1 MPLNEQVEYVE
12 GIYLSHFGDEYKIWT
27 DEIPE
32 GLVLV
37 YHDETKKW
45 ELSTPFTKEQ
55 SAYEL
60 KVYRKQGVYHDW
72 ECLVRTLANWKSKDV
87 PVVQLFAV
95 LKWLRKV
102 NDAIFLDKEETLGE
116 V

>member
-1 MPLNEQVEYVE
+1 MPVSDHARVDYVE
-12 GIYLSHFGDEYKIWT
+12 GIYCSIFGDEYKIWT

-37 YHDETKKW
+37 YHDNTKKW
-45 ELSTPFTKEQ
+45 EVSTPFATNDI
-55 SAYEL
+55 AVGIFRRL
-60 KVYRKQGVYHDW
+60 KVYATS

-95 LKWLRKV
+95 LQWLRKI
-102 NDAIFLDKEETLGE
+102 NDAIFLDTEEDDGQ
-116 V
+116 